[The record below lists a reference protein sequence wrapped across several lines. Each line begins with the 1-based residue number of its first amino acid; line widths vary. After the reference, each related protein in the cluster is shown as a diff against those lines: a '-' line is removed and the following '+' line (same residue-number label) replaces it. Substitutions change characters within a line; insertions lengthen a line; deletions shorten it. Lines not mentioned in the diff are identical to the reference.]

1 MRIFLCD
8 DSHSFGAVV
17 GFWLEEAD
25 DLELVGIAHDRSE
38 ALGALRDIRA
48 DVVLLDT
55 MAAGD
60 EELSVDLVR
69 ELAPGAKVVVY
80 SGHEPHAAQQFVAGE
95 PDLYL
100 RKGDEPEHLIDALR
114 GLSGS
119 G

>member
-8 DSHSFGAVV
+8 DSHSFAAAV

-25 DLELVGIAHDRSE
+25 DLDLVGVAYDRAAAMD
-38 ALGALRDIRA
+38 ALPGLRP

-60 EELSVDLVR
+60 DELAVDDVR
-69 ELAPGAKVVVY
+69 EASGGAKVVVY
-80 SGHEPHAAQQFVAGE
+80 SGHQPHAARQFVRGE

-100 RKGDEPEHLIDALR
+100 PKGAEPDHLIDAIR
-114 GLSGS
+114 GLRD
-119 G
+119 

>member
-25 DLELVGIAHDRSE
+25 DLDLVGVAHDRAE
-38 ALGALRDIRA
+38 AIAALRDARA

-55 MAAGD
+55 MATGD
-60 EELSVDLVR
+60 DELAVDHVR

-80 SGHEPHAAQQFVAGE
+80 SGHDPDAARQFVSGD

-100 RKGDEPEHLIDALR
+100 PKGDEPEHLIDALR
-114 GLSGS
+114 GLR
-119 G
+119 